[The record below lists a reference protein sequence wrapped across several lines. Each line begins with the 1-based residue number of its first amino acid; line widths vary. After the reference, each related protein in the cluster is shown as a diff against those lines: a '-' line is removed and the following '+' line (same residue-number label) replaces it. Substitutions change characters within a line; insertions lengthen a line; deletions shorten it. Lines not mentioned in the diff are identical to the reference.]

1 MTAILPFTR
10 PAAGDRKDRRAD
22 IGTVSSHQ
30 PPTGPGTSV
39 AGPVAPWVESFACH
53 RRSPQDVYWLKENA
67 ELLSLLRVMQ
77 QRVGEGVGA
86 GDFRDEADLSPL
98 RPFYERAARQLR
110 FFPQYYRFILSICLD
125 YEDLIGTGRIGPD
138 TRAAELAHWVAHQGL
153 VEAEMSDLQRAEAR
167 QLLAR
172 RGIAVPVDPGLD
184 DRLRR
189 FARRCQTFAI
199 PNRKAAYELT
209 HIVFYLSD
217 YGRRDLGLDGAVQR
231 SLTYAGIL
239 ACLDQDLDLLSEI
252 CIALR
257 YCGVTP
263 PPLWEQAL
271 ARASEGFVITPD
283 GFHGDMD
290 GYHAYFVTQ
299 WWHVLSATPAARN
312 GQSGVAE
319 PMTELAALPEGAGG
333 ALHIA
338 MPASTSLLRP
348 LSAWLLDVGG
358 LSRMT
363 ARQLWRSAVDDIAA
377 QYGAPTAQQLLD
389 LQHSSPMFHS
399 FWQIFSRSDD
409 CGARLRV
416 IGSDGLSLPPRSTF

>member
-1 MTAILPFTR
+1 MTVILPFTH
-10 PAAGDRKDRRAD
+10 PGAGGGKIRRAD
-22 IGTVSSHQ
+22 IGTLPSHQ
-30 PPTGPGTSV
+30 PPTGPGLSA
-39 AGPVAPWVESFACH
+39 AGAAAPWVESFARH

-77 QRVGEGVGA
+77 QWVGRGAGA
-86 GDFRDEADLSPL
+86 GDFGDEAALSPL
-98 RPFYERAARQLR
+98 RPFYDRAARQLQ

-125 YEDLIGTGRIGPD
+125 YEDLIGTGRLGPN

-189 FARRCQTFAI
+189 FARRSQTFAI

-217 YGRRDLGLDGAVQR
+217 YGRRDPGLDDAVQC
-231 SLTYAGIL
+231 SLTYAGLL

-263 PPLWEQAL
+263 PSLWEQAL
-271 ARASEGFVITPD
+271 TRALEGFVITPD
-283 GFHGDMD
+283 GFEGHMD
-290 GYHAYFVTQ
+290 GYHAYFVTL
-299 WWHVLSATPAARN
+299 WWQQICAPAE
-312 GQSGVAE
+312 QPLGVDIGGLRA
-319 PMTELAALPEGAGG
+319 GAF
-333 ALHIA
+333 HIA
-338 MPASTSLLRP
+338 MPETTSLLRP
-348 LSAWLLDVGG
+348 LSAWLLDVGEH
-358 LSRMT
+358 SQMP
-363 ARQLWRSAVDDIAA
+363 APQLWRSAVNEM
-377 QYGAPTAQQLLD
+377 TAQHGPQAGQQLCD
-389 LQHSSPMFHS
+389 LQQSSPMFEG
-399 FWQIFSRSDD
+399 FWRIFSRR
-409 CGARLRV
+409 GKALHKTRR
-416 IGSDGLSLPPRSTF
+416 INSDGISLTDQTR

>member
-1 MTAILPFTR
+1 MTVILPFTR

-30 PPTGPGTSV
+30 PTTGPGASV
-39 AGPVAPWVESFACH
+39 AGPVAPWVESFARH

-77 QRVGEGVGA
+77 QRVGEGAGV
-86 GDFRDEADLSPL
+86 GDFRDEAALSPL
-98 RPFYERAARQLR
+98 RPFYDRAARQLR

-125 YEDLIGTGRIGPD
+125 YEDLIGTGRLGPD

-189 FARRCQTFAI
+189 FARRSQTFAI

-217 YGRRDLGLDGAVQR
+217 YGRRDPGLDGEVQR
-231 SLTYAGIL
+231 SLTYAGLL
-239 ACLDQDLDLLSEI
+239 ACLDQDVDLLSEI

-271 ARASEGFVITPD
+271 ARAAGGFVITPD
-283 GFHGDMD
+283 GFDGHMD
-290 GYHAYFVTQ
+290 GYHVYFVTL
-299 WWHVLSATPAARN
+299 WWQQISAP
-312 GQSGVAE
+312 GE
-319 PMTELAALPEGAGG
+319 PPLGADTGRLQAGG
-333 ALHIA
+333 GRAIHIA
-338 MPASTSLLRP
+338 APSVHSLLRP
-348 LSAWLLDVGG
+348 LSLWLMEDGDD
-358 LSRMT
+358 
-363 ARQLWRSAVDDIAA
+363 AQRSAADHWRAA
-377 QYGAPTAQQLLD
+377 LTYLTEWQGQEAADQLLKLKLSTPEFGD
-389 LQHSSPMFHS
+389 
-399 FWQIFSRSDD
+399 FWQIFSRRGKALHQT
-409 CGARLRV
+409 CR
-416 IGSDGLSLPPRSTF
+416 ITSDGISLTGHAQ